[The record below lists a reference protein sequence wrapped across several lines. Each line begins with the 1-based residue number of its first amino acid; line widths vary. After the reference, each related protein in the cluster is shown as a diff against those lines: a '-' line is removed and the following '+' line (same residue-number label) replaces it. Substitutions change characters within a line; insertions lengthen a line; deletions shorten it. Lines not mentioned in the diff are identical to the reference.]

1 MAAPSAMAA
10 PEHSAALSV
19 TPPVGNASEGCSRDV
34 CIYLNTPGDPH
45 PGESAAKGWLYTT
58 TYFGRFHLT
67 GPGGLSKYSA
77 YQAWY
82 GGGPAGSVWTP
93 AAFPATVG
101 QYCMTFY
108 QTSQSPPYTVITSQ
122 GTACENIN

>member
-77 YQAWY
+77 YQAWVR
-82 GGGPAGSVWTP
+82 GRASWVGLDSGRLPGHGGPVLHDVLP
-93 AAFPATVG
+93 D
-101 QYCMTFY
+101 
-108 QTSQSPPYTVITSQ
+108 
-122 GTACENIN
+122 